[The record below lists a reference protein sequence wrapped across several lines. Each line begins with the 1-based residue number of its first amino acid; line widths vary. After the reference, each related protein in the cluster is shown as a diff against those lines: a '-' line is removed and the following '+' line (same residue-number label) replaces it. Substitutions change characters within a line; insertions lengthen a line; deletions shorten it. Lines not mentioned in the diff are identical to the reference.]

1 MDQITTEQ
9 RDAIKK
15 ASSERLRVKLIL
27 AGSDEESVL
36 QLDRPKLMEACAE
49 LLLNPAAA
57 ADENSMV
64 TLKEK
69 ELRVETKGD

>member
-1 MDQITTEQ
+1 MEKITTEQ

-15 ASSERLRVKLIL
+15 ASSERLRVKLIM

-36 QLDRPKLMEACAE
+36 QLDRPKLMEAWAE
-49 LLLNPAAA
+49 LLLKLAAA

-69 ELRVETKGD
+69 SWS

>member
-1 MDQITTEQ
+1 MEKITTEQ

-15 ASSERLRVKLIL
+15 ASSERLRVKLIV

-36 QLDRPKLMEACAE
+36 ELDRPKLMEACAE
-49 LLLNPAAA
+49 LLLQPAAAA

-69 ELRVETKGD
+69 ELS